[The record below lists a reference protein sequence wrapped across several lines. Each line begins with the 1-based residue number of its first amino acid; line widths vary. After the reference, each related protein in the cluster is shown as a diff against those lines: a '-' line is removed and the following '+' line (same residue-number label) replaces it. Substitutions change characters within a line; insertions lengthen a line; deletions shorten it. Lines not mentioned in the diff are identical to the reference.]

1 MRRAIIVDDE
11 ESSGEIIK
19 YLIKQSNLPIEV
31 VGQAASG
38 DEAIKIIKKLK
49 PDIVYLDIKM
59 PVYNGIEV
67 MEEIKSSYT
76 GKINFIVITAYSY
89 FEYAQSSLR
98 LGAKDI
104 LLKPIESKQFIET
117 MERVMGYNYTDNQFF
132 NDILEYINGNYTK
145 DMELNKCAGEFH
157 TSPNHISRM
166 FKKYLGK
173 NFIAY
178 LNELRIKKAKEL
190 LNDTELSIKEVAD
203 KVGYNNLNYFYKNF
217 KKLTGVTPKMFKNN
231 SSGVSE

>member
-19 YLIKQSNLPIEV
+19 YLIKQSHLPIEV
-31 VGQAASG
+31 IGQAASG
-38 DEAIKIIKKLK
+38 DEAIEMINKLK
-49 PDIVYLDIKM
+49 PDIVYLDIEM

-67 MEEIKSSYT
+67 MEKINSSYT
-76 GKINFIVITAYSY
+76 GSINFIVITAYSY

-104 LLKPIESKQFIET
+104 LLKPIEPKQFIKT
-117 MERVMGYNYTDNQFF
+117 MERAMGYNYTDNQIF
-132 NDILEYINGNYTK
+132 NDILEYINQNY
-145 DMELNKCAGEFH
+145 DAEMELNKCAKEFH
-157 TSPNHISRM
+157 MSPNHISRM

-178 LNELRIKKAKEL
+178 LNELRIKKAQGL
-190 LNDTELSIKEVAD
+190 LRDTELSIKEIAY

-217 KKLTGVTPKMFKNN
+217 KKITGITPKMFR
-231 SSGVSE
+231 STDS

>member
-19 YLIKQSNLPIEV
+19 YLIKQSNLLIEI

-38 DEAIKIIKKLK
+38 DEGVRLIKELK

-67 MEEIKSSYT
+67 MERINSSYT
-76 GKINFIVITAYSY
+76 RSINFIVITAYSY

-104 LLKPIESKQFIET
+104 LLKPIDPEQFKRA
-117 MERVMGYNYTDNQFF
+117 MERVMGYRYTDNQFL
-132 NDILEYINGNYTK
+132 NDILEYINQNYSSEI
-145 DMELNKCAGEFH
+145 ELNKCAKEFH
-157 TSPNHISRM
+157 TSSNHISRM
-166 FKKYLGK
+166 FKRHLGK

-178 LNELRIKKAKEL
+178 LNELRIKKAEKL
-190 LNDTELSIKEVAD
+190 LKDTELSIKEIAH
-203 KVGYNNLNYFYKNF
+203 KIGYNNLNYFYKNF
-217 KKLTGVTPKMFKNN
+217 KKLTGTTPKKFKEN
-231 SSGVSE
+231 SG

>member
-19 YLIKQSNLPIEV
+19 YLIKQSNLPIKV
-31 VGQAASG
+31 VGQVGSG

-49 PDIVYLDIKM
+49 PDIVYLDIEM

-67 MEEIKSSYT
+67 MEKIKSSYT
-76 GKINFIVITAYSY
+76 GSLSFIVITAYSY

-104 LLKPIESKQFIET
+104 LLKPVEPQQFIKT

-132 NDILEYINGNYTK
+132 NDILEYINQNYNIE
-145 DMELNKCAGEFH
+145 MELNKCAKEFH

-178 LNELRIKKAKEL
+178 LNELRIKKAEEL
-190 LNDTELSIKEVAD
+190 LRDTELSIKEIANNI
-203 KVGYNNLNYFYKNF
+203 GYNNLNYFYKNF
-217 KKLTGVTPKMFKNN
+217 KNLTGTTPKKFKKN
-231 SSGVSE
+231 SS